1 MTETDVIIIGAG
13 HNGLTCAAYLA
24 MAGLR
29 VKVVDRRKVVG
40 GAAVTEEFHPGF
52 RNSVA
57 AYTVSLL
64 NPQITADLKLAE
76 HGLRI
81 VERRAQNFLPSPD
94 GSYLLTGEGRT
105 HQSVAKLSER
115 DAIRIDAFT
124 RELEVIADVLRQF
137 LLRAPPNIVEG
148 FGAGSIREAFNAL
161 GSANILR
168 KLSLEQQRSLF
179 DLFTRSAGEM
189 LDETFESDL
198 VKALFGFDAIVGNYA
213 SPYAAGSAYVMLHH
227 AFGEVNGK
235 KGVWGHAIG
244 GMGAITQAMAN
255 AARSHGADIALEAGV
270 REVIVERD
278 RAVGVILDNGETVR
292 AKYVASSV
300 NPKLLYTRLISADAL
315 PADFLGRI
323 KNWRNGSGTF
333 RMNVALN
340 ALPSFTA
347 LPGAGDHLTAG
358 IILAPSLDYMDRAWM
373 DARAQGWSHEPVV
386 EVLIPSTLDDT
397 LSPKGQHV
405 ASLFCQHVAPELS
418 GGRSWDDHRD
428 EVADLM
434 IATVDTYAPGFAK
447 SVIGRQVLS
456 PSDLERQ
463 FGLLGGDIFHGAL
476 SLNQLFSAR
485 PMLGHADYRG
495 PLKGLYHCGSGAHP
509 GGGVTGA
516 PGHNAA
522 RVILGD
528 HRALFGLNIAT
539 PVMPGLVPGIHVLI
553 TPKQRKTWMAGTRP
567 GHDESLRFTP
577 ADGPAPCRSAPR

>member
-1 MTETDVIIIGAG
+1 LKHIFPETIMTETDVVIIGAG

-29 VKVVDRRKVVG
+29 VKVVERRKVVG

-64 NPQITADLKLAE
+64 NPQISADLKLAD

-81 VERRAQNFLPSPD
+81 VERRAQNFLPAPD

-105 HQSVAKLSER
+105 YQSIARLSPR
-115 DAIRIDAFT
+115 DAGRIDTFT
-124 RELEVIADVLRQF
+124 RELESIADVLRQF
-137 LLRAPPNIVEG
+137 VLRAPPNIVEG

-161 GSANILR
+161 GTANILR
-168 KLSLEQQRSLF
+168 QLSLEQQRSLL

-189 LDETFESDL
+189 LDDAFESDL

-255 AARSHGADIALEAGV
+255 SARGHGVDIAIDAGV

-278 RAVGVILDNGETVR
+278 RAVGVVLDNGETVR

-300 NPKLLYTRLISADAL
+300 NPKLLYTRLLPADAL
-315 PADFLGRI
+315 PAAFLDRI

-347 LPGAGDHLTAG
+347 LPGAGDHMSAG
-358 IILAPSLDYMDRAWM
+358 IIIGPSLGYMDRAWQ
-373 DARAQGWSHEPVV
+373 DARSHGWSREPVV

-397 LSPKGQHV
+397 LCPPGQHV
-405 ASLFCQHVAPELS
+405 ASLFCQHVAPQLS
-418 GGRSWDDHRD
+418 DGRSWDDHRD

-434 IATVDTYAPGFAK
+434 IATVDRYAPGFAAT
-447 SVIGRQVLS
+447 VMGRQILS
-456 PSDLERQ
+456 PLDLERQ

-476 SLNQLFSAR
+476 TLNQLFSAR

-522 RVILGD
+522 RVGLWGP
-528 HRALFGLNIAT
+528 RAVF
-539 PVMPGLVPGIHVLI
+539 
-553 TPKQRKTWMAGTRP
+553 Q
-567 GHDESLRFTP
+567 
-577 ADGPAPCRSAPR
+577 